1 MEHFFEKQ
9 YKIEFEKFINNSKE
23 YFKLNNLSEG
33 IVSFS
38 LIIDN
43 YNFNNYLDEIIKQFS
58 PSFYLHKPYQNFS
71 ILSIGSIKN
80 IFENGQGRF
89 AKVDKNLKSL
99 SNSIYYNW
107 DESDFNKIPL
117 WVGGMKFTVEHDDN
131 IWTDFN
137 DTFWFIPQISFVY
150 ENNRTLLIYN
160 INFNIKKNIEKVIN
174 DFEQILSNLIKFKKE
189 NNKNEI
195 SNGTNDFSKILKV
208 EGNSLKDKKKF
219 ITKVKTLI
227 DEIENGSIEKVVIS
241 RYLDILLSNPPTINY
256 LIKKLM
262 KKNFESNIF
271 LIKNNQSYFFGA
283 TPEILLTF
291 HNNKIFTEALAGS
304 IKRGKDEE
312 EDLKLSNE
320 LLCSEKDLEEHKIVV
335 EHIISALEPLTENI
349 DYNEFPFIKKFSNIQ
364 HLWTPIKA
372 ELKNNV
378 SFINLLEQIYP
389 TPAVCG
395 FPKLNSLNLIK
406 KTEEHNR
413 GLYSGLIG
421 WFNHINFSGEFL
433 VGIRSALLKDKKLYA
448 YAGSGIM
455 KNSEPNSE
463 YLETELKL
471 NTIISLFENEN

>member
-189 NNKNEI
+189 NNENEI

-262 KKNFESNIF
+262 KKNF
-271 LIKNNQSYFFGA
+271 
-283 TPEILLTF
+283 
-291 HNNKIFTEALAGS
+291 
-304 IKRGKDEE
+304 
-312 EDLKLSNE
+312 
-320 LLCSEKDLEEHKIVV
+320 
-335 EHIISALEPLTENI
+335 
-349 DYNEFPFIKKFSNIQ
+349 
-364 HLWTPIKA
+364 
-372 ELKNNV
+372 
-378 SFINLLEQIYP
+378 
-389 TPAVCG
+389 
-395 FPKLNSLNLIK
+395 
-406 KTEEHNR
+406 
-413 GLYSGLIG
+413 
-421 WFNHINFSGEFL
+421 
-433 VGIRSALLKDKKLYA
+433 
-448 YAGSGIM
+448 
-455 KNSEPNSE
+455 
-463 YLETELKL
+463 
-471 NTIISLFENEN
+471 

>member
-1 MEHFFEKQ
+1 MEPFFEKH
-9 YKIEFEKFINNSKE
+9 YKIEFEKFLNNSKE

-33 IVSFS
+33 IASFS

-43 YNFNNYLDEIIKQFS
+43 YNFSNYLEEIINQFS
-58 PSFYLHKPYQNFS
+58 TAFYLHKPYQNFS

-89 AKVDKNLKSL
+89 AKVDKYLKSL

-107 DESDFNKIPL
+107 NESDFNKIPL
-117 WVGGMKFTVEHDDN
+117 WVGGMKFTVEHNDN

-137 DTFWFIPQISFVY
+137 DTFWFLPKISFVY
-150 ENNRTLLIYN
+150 ENGKTLLIYN
-160 INFNIKKNIEKVIN
+160 INLDIKKNIEKVIS
-174 DFEQILSNLIKFKKE
+174 DFERILSSLIKF
-189 NNKNEI
+189 NKSNKTNEVT
-195 SNGTNDFSKILKV
+195 NVTNDFSEILKV

-227 DEIENGSIEKVVIS
+227 EEIENGSIEKVVLS
-241 RYLDILLSNPPTINY
+241 RYLDILLSNPPSINY
-256 LIKKLM
+256 LIKKLIN
-262 KKNFESNIF
+262 KNFDSNIF
-271 LIKNNQSYFFGA
+271 LIKNNQSFFFGA

-291 HNNKIFTEALAGS
+291 HNNEIFTEALAGS
-304 IKRGKDEE
+304 IQRGKDEE

-320 LLCSEKDLEEHKIVV
+320 LLSSEKDLEEHKIVV
-335 EHIISALEPLTENI
+335 EHIISSLEPLTEKI

-372 ELKNNV
+372 ELKNDI

-395 FPKLNSLNLIK
+395 FPKLNSLNIIK

-421 WFNHINFSGEFL
+421 WFNHINLSGEFL
-433 VGIRSALLKDKKLYA
+433 VGIRSALLKDKKIYA

>member
-1 MEHFFEKQ
+1 MEPFFEKH
-9 YKIEFEKFINNSKE
+9 YKIEFEKFLNNSKE

-33 IVSFS
+33 IASFS

-43 YNFNNYLDEIIKQFS
+43 YNFSNYLEEIINQFS
-58 PSFYLHKPYQNFS
+58 TAFYLHKPYQNFS

-89 AKVDKNLKSL
+89 AKVDKYLKSL

-107 DESDFNKIPL
+107 NESDFNKIPL
-117 WVGGMKFTVEHDDN
+117 WVGGMKFTVEHNDN

-137 DTFWFIPQISFVY
+137 DTFWFLPKISFVY
-150 ENNRTLLIYN
+150 ENGKTLLIYN
-160 INFNIKKNIEKVIN
+160 INLDIKKNIEKVIS
-174 DFEQILSNLIKFKKE
+174 DFEQILSSLIKF
-189 NNKNEI
+189 NKDNKTNEVTNI
-195 SNGTNDFSKILKV
+195 TNDFSKILKV

-227 DEIENGSIEKVVIS
+227 EEIENGSIEKVVLS
-241 RYLDILLSNPPTINY
+241 RYLDILLSNPPSINY
-256 LIKKLM
+256 LIKKLI

-271 LIKNNQSYFFGA
+271 LIKNNQSFFFGA

-291 HNNKIFTEALAGS
+291 HNNEIFTEALAGS
-304 IKRGKDEE
+304 IQRGKDEE

-320 LLCSEKDLEEHKIVV
+320 LLSSEKDLEEHKIVV
-335 EHIISALEPLTENI
+335 EHIISSLEPLTEKI

-372 ELKNNV
+372 ELKNDI

-395 FPKLNSLNLIK
+395 FPKLNSLNIIK

-421 WFNHINFSGEFL
+421 WFNHINLSGEFL
-433 VGIRSALLKDKKLYA
+433 VGIRSALLKDKKIYA